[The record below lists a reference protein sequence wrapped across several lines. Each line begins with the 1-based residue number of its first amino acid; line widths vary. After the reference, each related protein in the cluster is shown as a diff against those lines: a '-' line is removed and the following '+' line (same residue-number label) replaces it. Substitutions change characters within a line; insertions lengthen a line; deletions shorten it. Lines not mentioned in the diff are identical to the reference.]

1 MQTLEFEAIDSLFFK
16 DSRPHGAVGGI
27 VLASRFPPPAR
38 TVMGAIR
45 NVITTNQNVD
55 WNNFLTDSAY
65 EKLREQIGDAEDF
78 GQLRLGQITL
88 TCDDKRLYP
97 LPVNFFLAENE
108 QKIDK
113 FQLGNPVD
121 CDLGRVYLPQGA
133 AGLKTL
139 ESAWVDEENFA
150 LLLSGTAPK
159 SYFLSKDLVHYEDRI
174 GIARDNARR
183 VVKEGQLYQTEHLR
197 LSENVKIIAELAGA
211 ENLLTKE
218 HWLRLGAEGR
228 FAKVTVGTK
237 AHFIKPMKTT
247 GEAKGIVLY
256 TLAPSLFKDYKNYW
270 LPDGFTKTQDA
281 QGVTV
286 WKGQLH
292 SIDLTIK
299 MAVIGK
305 AYREGG
311 WDLLNNQPRAL
322 QSYVP
327 MGSAYY
333 CETADIAKAISML
346 HGKQIGEEQAL
357 GRGLLAVGIW

>member
-1 MQTLEFEAIDSLFFK
+1 MQTLVFEAIDSLFFK
-16 DSRPHGAVGGI
+16 DSRPHGAVGGT

-38 TVMGAIR
+38 TLMGAIR
-45 NVITTNQNVD
+45 NIIASSQNVD
-55 WNNFLTDSAY
+55 WNNFLSDSAY
-65 EKLREQIGDAEDF
+65 EKLRQQIGDAEDF

-88 TCDDKRLYP
+88 SCDGKRLYP
-97 LPVNFFLAENE
+97 LPANFFLLESE
-108 QKIDK
+108 QKIEK
-113 FQLGNPVD
+113 FQLGKPVD
-121 CDLGRVYLPQGA
+121 CDLGRVYLPEGA

-139 ESAWVDEENFA
+139 EAAWVDEENFA
-150 LLLSGTAPK
+150 LLLSGATPK

-183 VVKEGQLYQTEHLR
+183 VVKDGQLYQTEHLR
-197 LSENVKIIAELAGA
+197 LSEKVKIIAELAGA
-211 ENLLTKE
+211 EGLLNKE

-228 FAKVTVGTK
+228 FAKVTIETK
-237 AHFIKPMKTT
+237 KDFVKPIQAT
-247 GEAKGIVLY
+247 GDAKGIVLY
-256 TLAPSLFKDYKNYW
+256 TLAPCLFKAYW
-270 LPDGFTKTQDA
+270 LPDGFTKTQDE
-281 QGVTV
+281 QGITM

-292 SIDLTIK
+292 GIDLTIK

-333 CETADIAKAISML
+333 CETSDISKAISVL

-357 GRGLLAVGIW
+357 GRGLLAVGIWG